1 MHHAGTVH
9 RDVLYVS
16 FLCFYILLQHEKD
29 NSQVLEE
36 KLKQAL
42 AKMAEYRNQCEIL
55 KKEAK
60 IAQKVMLT
68 T

>member
-1 MHHAGTVH
+1 MFFV
-9 RDVLYVS
+9 
-16 FLCFYILLQHEKD
+16 FLCMQEKG

-36 KLKQAL
+36 KLKQGI

-60 IAQKVMLT
+60 IAQKVIKRKL
-68 T
+68 

>member
-1 MHHAGTVH
+1 MY
-9 RDVLYVS
+9 L
-16 FLCFYILLQHEKD
+16 FQQQND
-29 NSQVLEE
+29 NSQMLEE

-60 IAQKVMLT
+60 IAQKVMILAMNV
-68 T
+68 

>member
-1 MHHAGTVH
+1 MQRA
-9 RDVLYVS
+9 VLCVS
-16 FLCFYILLQHEKD
+16 FWFFFVLLQQEKD

-60 IAQKVMLT
+60 IAQKVMLAI
-68 T
+68 

>member
-1 MHHAGTVH
+1 MFSVH
-9 RDVLYVS
+9 
-16 FLCFYILLQHEKD
+16 ILLQEKD

-36 KLKQAL
+36 KLKQTA

-60 IAQKVMLT
+60 IAHKVKQQKLLFFKIRSNAM
-68 T
+68 